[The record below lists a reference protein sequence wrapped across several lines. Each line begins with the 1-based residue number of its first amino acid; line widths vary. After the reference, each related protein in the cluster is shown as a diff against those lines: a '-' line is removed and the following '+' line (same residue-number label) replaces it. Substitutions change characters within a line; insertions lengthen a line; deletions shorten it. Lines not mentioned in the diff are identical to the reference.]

1 MADANPPDAAH
12 RGDTGPF
19 GGPVLDAD
27 VICPSVGQLHD
38 SWEEIDGEVWTELR
52 DPSSS
57 ACAVEA
63 VAGRLELASAE
74 GTVACGLASATC
86 FDITDRAIMIDAI
99 EPGDGVPEPFL
110 RLALAG
116 GGAVE
121 MRVVTDPDGRALLDL
136 SRDGESLLSEEL
148 DPERDR
154 LWRMMHTEVAGRLD
168 FQTTEEGTTD
178 WTTRAS
184 TDVGA
189 EETIEVQVIVG
200 VAGSGEPVDAAAFED
215 LIGIDF

>member
-38 SWEEIDGEVWTELR
+38 AWDEIDGEVWTELR
-52 DPSSS
+52 DPGTS
-57 ACAVEA
+57 ACVVAA
-63 VAGRLELASAE
+63 AAGRLELASAE
-74 GTVACGLASATC
+74 DTVACGLQSASC
-86 FDITDRAIMIDAI
+86 FDLTDRAIMIDAI
-99 EPGDGVPEPFL
+99 APGDGAPEPFL
-110 RLALAG
+110 RLALEG

-121 MRVVTDPDGRALLDL
+121 MRVVNDSDGRALLDL
-136 SRDGESLLSEEL
+136 SRDGESLSSDEL
-148 DPERDR
+148 DPEGDR
-154 LWRMMHTEVAGRLD
+154 LWRMMHTAVAGRLD
-168 FQTTEEGTTD
+168 FQTAQVDTSD

-200 VAGSGEPVDAAAFED
+200 VSGNGAPEEAAAFED

>member
-1 MADANPPDAAH
+1 MEDASPPDAAH

-38 SWEEIDGEVWTELR
+38 AWDEIDGEVWTELR
-52 DPSSS
+52 DPETS
-57 ACAVEA
+57 ACVVAA
-63 VAGRLELASAE
+63 AAGRLELSSAD
-74 GTVACGLASATC
+74 GTVACGLASASC
-86 FDITDRAIMIDAI
+86 FDLTDRAIMIDAI
-99 EPGDGVPEPFL
+99 EPGDGVPQPFL

-121 MRVVTDPDGRALLDL
+121 MRVVSDPDGRILLDL
-136 SRDGESLLSEEL
+136 LRDGESLLSEEL
-148 DPERDR
+148 DPKGDR

-168 FQTTEEGTTD
+168 FQTAEEGTTD

-200 VAGSGEPVDAAAFED
+200 VSGTGAPLDAVAFED

>member
-1 MADANPPDAAH
+1 VEDASPTDAAH

-19 GGPVLDAD
+19 GGPVLDAG

-38 SWEEIDGEVWTELR
+38 AWEEIDGEVWTELR
-52 DPSSS
+52 DPPTS
-57 ACAVEA
+57 ACTVAA
-63 VAGRLELASAE
+63 AAGRLVLSSAD
-74 GTVACGLASATC
+74 GTVACGLASASC
-86 FDITDRAIMIDAI
+86 FDLTDRAIMIDAI
-99 EPGDGVPEPFL
+99 APGDGVPEPFL

-121 MRVVTDPDGRALLDL
+121 MRVASDPDGRVLLDL

-148 DPERDR
+148 DPERER

-168 FQTTEEGTTD
+168 FQTAPIDTSD

-189 EETIEVQVIVG
+189 EETVEVRVIVG
-200 VAGSGEPVDAAAFED
+200 VSGSGAPEDTADFED

>member
-1 MADANPPDAAH
+1 M
-12 RGDTGPF
+12 
-19 GGPVLDAD
+19 LDAD

-38 SWEEIDGEVWTELR
+38 AWDEVDGEVWTELR

-57 ACAVEA
+57 ACTVAA
-63 VAGRLELASAE
+63 AAGRLELASADD
-74 GTVACGLASATC
+74 TVACGLESASC
-86 FDITDRAIMIDAI
+86 FDLTDRAIMIDAI
-99 EPGDGVPEPFL
+99 EPGDGLPQPFF

-116 GGAVE
+116 GGTVE
-121 MRVVTDPDGRALLDL
+121 MRVVNDIDGGVLLDFA
-136 SRDGESLLSEEL
+136 RDGDSLLSEEL

-154 LWRMMHTEVAGRLD
+154 LWRMMHTAVAGRLD
-168 FQTTEEGTTD
+168 FQTARIDTSD

-189 EETIEVQVIVG
+189 EETIQVQVIVG
-200 VAGSGEPVDAAAFED
+200 VSGAGAPADAAAFED